1 MAGTLAMLPASE
13 SRSKNAKSVTTKPP
27 VRSPFFMKPKTR
39 YFTRLSGV
47 QIKLLCV
54 MAGQAFKAAKSR
66 GAVEDG
72 QSADEFRK
80 AGQME
85 AAGVESLKLAT
96 QEHFLAIRGK
106 WWVIIGNLEL
116 AFYDFLN
123 SGAENEAL
131 RQMQWRLMGQLSLLA
146 AAMAKRDHSKALN
159 ELISAGA
166 TGALNAPMMAEDEAA
181 RQAWAYGQSLSRD
194 KFERRGIDS
203 LDADEL
209 EELGF
214 TVVNRANAMHGV
226 GDKTTRNKSQRRKPA
241 KAPFEPE
248 EVNPCERGKNRSAPV
263 EGMTLVG
270 SAAAR
275 LAPSW
280 GRA

>member
-1 MAGTLAMLPASE
+1 
-13 SRSKNAKSVTTKPP
+13 
-27 VRSPFFMKPKTR
+27 MKPTKR
-39 YFTRLSGV
+39 YFTGLSGV

-106 WWVIIGNLEL
+106 WWTVIGNLEL

-123 SGAENEAL
+123 AGAENEAL
-131 RQMQWRLMGQLSLLA
+131 RQMKWRFMGQLSHLA
-146 AAMAKRDHSKALN
+146 ECIAMKANDKAAN
-159 ELISAGA
+159 ELLRAGEPD
-166 TGALNAPMMAEDEAA
+166 LSKLVSMAVDEAA

-194 KFERRGIDS
+194 KFQGRGIDS
-203 LDADEL
+203 LAVEDL
-209 EELGF
+209 EQLGF
-214 TVVNRANAMHGV
+214 TVVNRGNAMCGV

-241 KAPFEPE
+241 KASFEPE